1 MHIFLKLCYDR
12 LINNENF
19 EQQFMQNVKTP
30 QPQPAPENNSSK
42 LQLVAIIS
50 LAVLTL
56 LGWLW
61 WGWNRII
68 YSKNLSRFFDIF
80 IL

>member
-1 MHIFLKLCYDR
+1 M
-12 LINNENF
+12 
-19 EQQFMQNVKTP
+19 EQQFIQNVKTP

-56 LGWLW
+56 LG
-61 WGWNRII
+61 
-68 YSKNLSRFFDIF
+68 
-80 IL
+80 